1 MWRQRLVQLV
11 RQSTPSSLPSTTTPT
26 CRLVSSS
33 AAPSDSSSSS
43 TATPLYKYLTPA
55 SLVQSAPEPVERALN
70 IDNAD
75 APERKQAEKQIGIE
89 KFGVRPGDTGSTPVQ
104 VACLTVRIQHVKEH
118 CAANRQ
124 DKAAR
129 RGYTALLTRRRNLM
143 QYLRRKDFG
152 AYQNVIKELNL
163 TGFS

>member
-1 MWRQRLVQLV
+1 MWRQRVVQLV
-11 RQSTPSSLPSTTTPT
+11 RQSSTSSLPSTTTPT
-26 CRLVSSS
+26 CRLLSSS
-33 AAPSDSSSSS
+33 AAPSDSSSA
-43 TATPLYKYLTPA
+43 TAMPLYKYLTPA
-55 SLVQSAPEPVERALN
+55 GLVQSAPEPVERALN

-75 APERKQAEKQIGIE
+75 APERKQAEKQLGIE

-118 CAANRQ
+118 CATYRQ

-143 QYLRRKDFG
+143 SYLRRKDFG